1 MYCKEIQIS
10 FSEAKTRFINTA
22 IHLAPYNQNP
32 TQIQRKNNKESF
44 QRSGNDLNFELKYTR
59 FTNP

>member
-1 MYCKEIQIS
+1 MYCKKIQIS

-32 TQIQRKNNKESF
+32 IQIQRKNNKESF
-44 QRSGNDLNFELKYTR
+44 
-59 FTNP
+59 